1 MNNEMDNMDR
11 LMEEKAKLLKEVE
24 KLDKTRAKLKKRL
37 GRKLDVHMKE
47 QEKME
52 ILMFILNSK
61 A

>member
-61 A
+61 T

>member
-1 MNNEMDNMDR
+1 MNNMDR
-11 LMEEKAKLLKEVE
+11 LIEEKARLLKEVE

>member
-1 MNNEMDNMDR
+1 MNNEMDNMDK

-37 GRKLDVHMKE
+37 GRKLGVHMKE

-61 A
+61 T

>member
-1 MNNEMDNMDR
+1 MDNEMNNMDR
-11 LMEEKAKLLKEVE
+11 LIEEKARLLKEVE